1 MTAKALTGLTAAAAF
16 GLWVGQAQADVFTLD
31 LTATP
36 AASTTSSSGGVV
48 TTAFDVGLSFTAPI
62 TVQVGDEIQLTLT
75 FTSPVTLPAATDL
88 DLASLYLTGD
98 GFPPG
103 DTATHF
109 DASLLSGMTVVASAS
124 QSTTTSDGLSVQ
136 PVLFGPLGPLTFDTI
151 TADVFVDKIG
161 GSTDPGTFGTLSRG
175 DVDVEAR
182 SFGAAPEP
190 ASWAL
195 MLVGFGGLGGV
206 LRSIRRRAFA

>member
-1 MTAKALTGLTAAAAF
+1 MTARCLMGLTAAAAF

-36 AASTTSSSGGVV
+36 VAFTTSSSGGVV
-48 TTAFDVGLSFTAPI
+48 TTGFDVGLSFASPI

-75 FTSPVTLPAATDL
+75 FDSPVTLPAATDI
-88 DLASLYLTGD
+88 DLVSLYLTDG
-98 GFPPG
+98 GFPAG

-109 DASLLSGMTVVASAS
+109 TDSFLSGMTVVASTS
-124 QSTTTSDGLSVQ
+124 QSTTTSGGLGVQ
-136 PVLFGPLGPLTFDTI
+136 PVLGGPLGPLTFDSI
-151 TADVFVDKIG
+151 TADVFVDKIA
-161 GSTDPGTFGTLSRG
+161 GSTDAGTFGTLSQG

-182 SFGAAPEP
+182 NFGAVPEP